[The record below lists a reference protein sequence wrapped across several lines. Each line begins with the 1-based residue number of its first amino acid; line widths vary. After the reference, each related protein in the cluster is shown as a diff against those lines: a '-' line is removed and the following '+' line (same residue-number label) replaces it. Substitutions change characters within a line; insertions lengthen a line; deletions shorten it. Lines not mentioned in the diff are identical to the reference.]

1 MRNHLAF
8 ELKSAA
14 TVDET
19 KGEVHA
25 VISVYTN
32 RDGDGDQV
40 MPGAFSKAISRGKER
55 SKLPPGV
62 LQHDLRRVVAKTLD
76 AYETGEEMHVL
87 GAFNLE
93 TQDGRETFSN
103 IKGGFIQAYS
113 YGFRGPT
120 RERKGDRCLIH
131 DVGQWLEWSPVT
143 IPAND
148 LTYTAGTKGLHDGLP
163 LSAQFDLAL
172 DTVDGLLARVKSVGE
187 LRKADGRALPDDYD
201 YRLRYIVETLNG
213 LACYFADP
221 VDPIDLDALRTQLLR
236 HQAAA
241 RDLLPLG

>member
-14 TVDET
+14 TVDEA

-25 VISVYTN
+25 VICVYTN

-40 MPGAFSKAISRGKER
+40 MPGAFSKAIKIGKD
-55 SKLPPGV
+55 KGKFPPGV

-148 LTYTAGTKGLHDGLP
+148 LTYTAGTKGLHDGL
-163 LSAQFDLAL
+163 SFEAQCDLAL
-172 DTVDGLLARVKSVGE
+172 DTVDALMARVKGLGE
-187 LRKADGRALPDDYD
+187 LRKSDGRALPADYD
-201 YRLRYIVETLNG
+201 YRLRYIVETLNQLG
-213 LACYFADP
+213 TYFADP
-221 VDPIDLDALRTQLLR
+221 VNPIDVDALRTQLLR
-236 HQAAA
+236 HQAAV
-241 RDLLPLG
+241 RDLLPIG